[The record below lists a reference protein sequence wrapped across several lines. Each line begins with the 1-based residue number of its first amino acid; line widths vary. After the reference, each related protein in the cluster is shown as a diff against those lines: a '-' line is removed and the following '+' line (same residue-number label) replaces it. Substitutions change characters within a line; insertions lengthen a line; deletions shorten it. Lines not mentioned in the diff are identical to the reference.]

1 MIRSILFSVL
11 LLTSIPLVSL
21 AQTEESMLLVSDALT
36 LDGTLTMPANTT
48 GPVPVVLLIAGS
60 GPTDRDGNS
69 PVPVGTLGPIKAAS
83 FRMLSDSLVKQG
95 IAVLRYD
102 KRFSGKS
109 VDATAKEIDLRF
121 ETYIADA
128 AGYIKELKA
137 DPRFSRVV
145 VVGHSEGSL
154 IGMIAARQ
162 AEADTF
168 VSLAGPGEDIA
179 NTLRA
184 QLGPQLA
191 ETDRQAVFASLD
203 TLRSGNTLGTLPTK
217 IPSVQQLFRPSVQPY
232 MISWMR
238 YDPTDQIELLNVPV
252 LIIQG
257 KRDLQ
262 VTVTDAEKLKA
273 ERPKDKMLLFEN
285 MTHVL
290 KDVASDDQ
298 LANLQTYVN
307 PDLPLTP
314 GLATAIAQFVK
325 Q

>member
-1 MIRSILFSVL
+1 MKRVIFSVFL
-11 LLTSIPLVSL
+11 FVFTSLTTL
-21 AQTEESMLLVSDALT
+21 AQTEEPMLLVSDALT
-36 LDGTLTMPANTT
+36 LDGTLTLPANTT

-69 PVPVGTLGPIKAAS
+69 PVPVGTLGTLKAAS

-109 VDATAKEIDLRF
+109 IDVTAKEIDLRF

-128 AGYIKELKA
+128 AGYIKELKN

-145 VVGHSEGSL
+145 VVGHSEGAL

-162 AEADTF
+162 AEADAF

-179 NTLRA
+179 NKLRA
-184 QLGPQLA
+184 QLGPQLPEA
-191 ETDRQAVFASLD
+191 DRQEVFAALD
-203 TLRSGNTLGTLPTK
+203 TLRSGITLGRLPTK
-217 IPSVQQLFRPSVQPY
+217 IPSVQQLFRPSVQLY

-273 ERPKDKMLLFEN
+273 ERPNDKMILFEN

-290 KDVASDDQ
+290 KDVTSDDQ

-307 PDLPLTP
+307 TDLPLTP